1 MKNIVEFLKLP
12 IQIITALFVATT
24 LLLFMPDKLAQ
35 KIFVEDFRLEYGS
48 YIGIIFVITLSL
60 ITCYL
65 LFYFIPKILGKIIK
79 KIDNKKLKYG
89 QQKLINSLNKNE
101 LEIIKELIKQPD
113 NTMELPMNRGIVQK
127 LEYNFIISKAG
138 STFAVDITDPI
149 IPYFLQPWVFE
160 FFDSKGNL
168 IKDNDNIK

>member
-12 IQIITALFVATT
+12 IQIITAVFVATT
-24 LLLFMPDKLAQ
+24 LLLFIPDSLAQ
-35 KIFVEDFRLEYGS
+35 KIFVKNFRLEYGS

-65 LFYFIPKILGKIIK
+65 LFYFIPKIWKKIIK
-79 KIDNKKLKYG
+79 KSDNKKIKVG

-149 IPYFLQPWVFE
+149 IPYFLQPWVFD
-160 FFDSKGNL
+160 FFDDKGNL
-168 IKDNDNIK
+168 IKEKDNIK